1 MIRSVV
7 LSSVLVFA
15 IAGCQAPDAGGPPA
29 GGDEGSE
36 AAALAPGDTL
46 TADGIGPLRVG
57 VYAASVW
64 GGPRTPASVEVTCEV
79 IEFANGPQGVKAM
92 VNSGMVAQVILEAPA
107 TAKTDRGFG
116 PGDDGAAVKAAYGTA
131 ARVDPAMSAPPPA
144 EEITV
149 WTDGEVNDGFRD
161 DLTLRGLRYSIGAD
175 GKVSR
180 VTAGG
185 PAMQLENC
193 G

>member
-7 LSSVLVFA
+7 VSSVLVIA
-15 IAGCQAPDAGGPPA
+15 IAGCQAQDGGETAAGGGA
-29 GGDEGSE
+29 GQE
-36 AAALAPGDTL
+36 AATLAPGDTL
-46 TADGIGPLRVG
+46 TAEGIGPLRVG

-64 GGPRTPASVEVTCEV
+64 GGPRTPASVEATCEV
-79 IEFANGPQGVKAM
+79 IEFANGPPGVKAM

-116 PGDDGAAVKAAYGTA
+116 PGDDGAAIKAAYGA
-131 ARVDPAMSAPPPA
+131 SARVDPAMSAPPPA
-144 EEITV
+144 EDITV

-180 VTAGG
+180 VRAGG
-185 PAMQLENC
+185 PAIQIDNC

>member
-7 LSSVLVFA
+7 VSSVLVIA
-15 IAGCQAPDAGGPPA
+15 VAGCQAPSSDEAPA
-29 GGDEGSE
+29 SGGDEPA

-46 TADGIGPLRVG
+46 TAEGIGPLRVG

-64 GGPRTPASVEVTCEV
+64 GGPRTPASVEATCEV
-79 IEFANGPQGVKAM
+79 VEFANGPPGVKAM
-92 VNSGMVAQVILEAPA
+92 VNSGMVAQVILEAPS
-107 TAKTDRGFG
+107 TLKTDRGFG
-116 PGDDGAAVKAAYGTA
+116 PGDDGAAVKAAYGA
-131 ARVDPAMSAPPPA
+131 SAIVAPAMSVPPPA
-144 EEITV
+144 EDITV

-161 DLTLRGLRYSIGAD
+161 DLALRGLRYSIGTD

-185 PAMQLENC
+185 PAIQLENC

>member
-7 LSSVLVFA
+7 VSSVLMIA
-15 IAGCQAPDAGGPPA
+15 IAGCQAPGSDGAPA
-29 GGDEGSE
+29 SGGDEPA

-46 TADGIGPLRVG
+46 TAEGIGPLRVG

-64 GGPRTPASVEVTCEV
+64 GGPRTPASVEATCEV
-79 IEFANGPQGVKAM
+79 VEFANGPPGVKAM
-92 VNSGMVAQVILEAPA
+92 VNSGMVAQVILEAPS
-107 TAKTDRGFG
+107 TVKTDRGFG
-116 PGDDGAAVKAAYGTA
+116 PGDDGAAVKAAYGA
-131 ARVDPAMSAPPPA
+131 SAIVAPAMSAPPPA
-144 EEITV
+144 EDITV

-161 DLTLRGLRYSIGAD
+161 DLALRGLRYSIGTD

-185 PAMQLENC
+185 PAIQLENC